1 METPQSVTRQ
11 QRLQRGWPWLVLA
24 AIVLLALWAR
34 WGYFANGDP
43 FVDEWATMV
52 AARSVWERGV
62 PILPSG
68 IFYGHGILFTY
79 LDALFLGLF
88 GWTAEVA
95 QVPSLVA
102 GLAAIVLV
110 YLVGSRLFAPRVGET
125 AVAWRGIAV
134 GLLAAALL
142 ALDPV
147 AIIWSGRARAYTLQQ
162 VLVLLAVLL
171 LFRRRTIAFALAF
184 AAAVLAHTESALLL
198 PGFALGLWLLEGKRV
213 LRNARA
219 WLALGIASASVV
231 AQWLV
236 YRFIASGN
244 AGRFEVVDDV
254 RPGFQLSVDLVAG
267 FKPLVPYFAEP
278 HRLVVTLFALLGA
291 LLAVRAWRRREGAA
305 GYLLLYPL
313 FLVPLLILLTL
324 IGQSWK
330 DPRYLFM
337 LLPVL
342 FLLASAAAVDLLAAF
357 SAGSGRPAWLRA
369 LAGAGLAALLLGPML
384 PGALKTAHQLEEGYG
399 PTLAYVREQLRA
411 GDQVAGWAAP
421 AISVELGR
429 IDYFAMQVRH
439 EEFIMKKDGVWIDRW
454 VGAPLLDSVEQLGA
468 ALDRPGRLWF
478 LTDEYRFIARYTPE
492 FRQAIWDRMD
502 PVYRYHYAIAFL
514 ERPAGEPAYHRDVQ
528 AGFERGLDLV
538 GYDLNPAGLG
548 PGGDLALTLY
558 WTAREWVDAPYT
570 VFVHLLDPSGQ
581 RVAQDDGPPLDGL
594 HATNHWVPG
603 ERLRDERRLV
613 LPEDAVP
620 GRYRLEVGWYDPVT
634 LARVPLMGG
643 GDSLWLATLP
653 LGPAEVADPGVRV
666 GSALDGRA
674 ELVGYDLWR
683 LAGGQWL
690 PLAAGEPVAAGDRLK
705 VRLVWQALAE
715 MDIDY
720 TTFVHL
726 EGDDGAV
733 WGQHDGPPAGGSY
746 PTSHWRLGERVVDE
760 HELAVGEGVS
770 GRVRLTAGMYHLETM
785 QRLGEAI
792 LLRQLEVRP

>member
-1 METPQSVTRQ
+1 MELTRAVIRQ
-11 QRLQRGWPWLVLA
+11 QRLQQRWPWLALA

-34 WGYFANGDP
+34 WGYFTNGDP

-95 QVPSLVA
+95 QAPSLVA
-102 GLAAIVLV
+102 GLAAVVLA
-110 YLVGSRLFAPRVGET
+110 YLVGRRLFAPRAGET
-125 AVAWRGIAV
+125 LVAWRGEAV

-147 AIIWSGRARAYTLQQ
+147 AIIWAGRARAYTLQQ
-162 VLVLLAVLL
+162 GLVLLAVLL
-171 LFRRRTIAFALAF
+171 LYRRRTIAFALAF

-198 PGFALGLWLLEGKRV
+198 PGFALGLWLLEGRGV

-219 WLALGIASASVV
+219 WLAMGIAGAAVV
-231 AQWLV
+231 AQLLV
-236 YRFIASGN
+236 YRFIATGN

-254 RPGFQLSVDLVAG
+254 RPGFQLSLDLVAG
-267 FKPLVPYFAEP
+267 FRPLVPYFAEP
-278 HRLVVTLFALLGA
+278 NRLVVTLFALFGL
-291 LLAVRAWRRREGAA
+291 LLAVRAWRRREGAD

-313 FLVPLLILLTL
+313 FLAPLLILLTV

-342 FLLASAAAVDLLAAF
+342 FLLASAAAVDLLASLWTGPA
-357 SAGSGRPAWLRA
+357 RPAWPKA

-384 PGALKTAHQLEEGYG
+384 PAALKTAHQLEEGYG
-399 PTLAYVREQLRA
+399 PTLAYVREQLQA

-429 IDYFAMQVRH
+429 IDYFAMQIRH
-439 EEFIMKKDGVWIDRW
+439 EEFIMKRDGVWIDRW
-454 VGAPLLDSVEQLGA
+454 VGAPLLDSVEHLGA

-478 LTDEYRFIARYTPE
+478 LADEYRFIARYTPE

-514 ERPAGEPAYHRDVQ
+514 ERPAGEPAYRRDVQ
-528 AGFERGLDLV
+528 IGFERGLDLV
-538 GYDLNPAGLG
+538 GYDLSPAALE
-548 PGGDLALTLY
+548 PGGELTLALH

-570 VFVHLLDPSGQ
+570 VFVHLLDPSGG

-594 HATNHWVPG
+594 HATDHWVPG

-613 LPEDAVP
+613 LPGDAEP
-620 GRYRLEVGWYDPVT
+620 GRYRVEVGWYDPVT
-634 LARVPLMGG
+634 LARVPLLDGR
-643 GDSLWLATLP
+643 DSLWLATLP
-653 LGPAEVADPGVRV
+653 LGLGEVADPGTRV
-666 GSALDGRA
+666 GSALDGQA
-674 ELVGYDLWR
+674 ELAGYDLWR

-690 PLAAGEPVAAGDRLK
+690 PLGAGEPLSAGDRLK
-705 VRLVWQALAE
+705 VRLVWQTLAE

-726 EGDDGAV
+726 EGADGAV
-733 WGQHDGPPAGGSY
+733 WGQHDGPPAGGTY
-746 PTSHWRLGERVVDE
+746 PTSHWRAGERVAEE
-760 HELAVGEGVS
+760 HELTVGEAAS
-770 GRVRLTAGMYHLETM
+770 GAVRLSAGMYRLETM
-785 QRLGEAI
+785 ERLGEAI
-792 LLRQLEVRP
+792 QLLQLEVVP